1 MGGAGLPDGAAVLRE
16 WTSAA
21 DAWRKWRREFAMQSR
36 AATRLLL
43 EAALVEPGM
52 RILDLA
58 SGSGEPVVSLAL
70 AAGAGGRVVATDI
83 VPAMLLGA
91 REHAAERA
99 RGNVAFAAANS
110 EALPFPDETFDR
122 LTCRFGAM
130 FFPGIEQ
137 AMVEGRRVL
146 RPNGRA
152 IFLAWGE
159 ARHNTFYTA
168 TTGVLLKYAP
178 PPQQTPDLAH
188 RFAQPGSLSVAL
200 GHGAFRQITETFHAI
215 SWAWPGTPEG
225 FWDYSIEVRRSFR
238 RIFDSLGPAE
248 RQQAK
253 QESLAEMQRFY
264 DGQEVDFGGQIVIAT
279 GMRA

>member
-1 MGGAGLPDGAAVLRE
+1 MGGAGLPDGSAVLRE

-21 DAWRKWRREFAMQSR
+21 GAWRKWRREFAMQSR

-58 SGSGEPVVSLAL
+58 SGSGEPAVSLAV
-70 AAGAGGRVVATDI
+70 AAGAEARVVATDI

-91 REHAAERA
+91 REHAAERG

-110 EALPFPDETFDR
+110 EVLPFPDGTFDR

-137 AMVEGRRVL
+137 AMVEARRVL

-159 ARHNTFYTA
+159 ARHSTFFTT
-168 TTGVLLKYAP
+168 TTGVLLRHAP
-178 PPQQTPDLAH
+178 SAQQTPDLAH
-188 RFAQPGSLSVAL
+188 RFAAPGSLSAAL
-200 GHGAFRQITETFHAI
+200 GHGAFRQITETFHSI
-215 SWAWPGTPEG
+215 CWPWPGTPEG
-225 FWDYSIEVRRSFR
+225 FWDYSVEVRRTFR
-238 RIFDSLGPAE
+238 KIFESLGPAE

-264 DGQEVDFGGQIVIAT
+264 DGRQVNFDGQIVIAA
-279 GMRA
+279 GVRA